1 MYVYEGEQSRGKKKQ
16 NSIHIK
22 GRIKF
27 SELIL
32 KQTA

>member
-1 MYVYEGEQSRGKKKQ
+1 MKESNPEGKKKQ